1 MVEDFGDGVWW
12 VELAPLSDSTLVP
25 GAVAQALGVREVLD
39 RSPTDELVEHLKLKE
54 TLLVLDNCEH
64 LVDGCV
70 ALADALLR
78 ACPNLGILATGR
90 EPLRIAGE
98 AAWPVPSLSLPD
110 PQDLPP
116 TAEVTRYEAVRLF
129 FERAKAVDAG
139 FALTEGS
146 APAVARLCRKLDG
159 IPLGIE
165 LAAARARTLTVEQIA
180 EKLEDPLGLLTT
192 GSRAAASRHQTLRA
206 AFQWSFELL
215 DEQERE
221 LLGRFSVFAGGWDL
235 EAAEAVGAGG
245 PVGAGRVLD
254 LLSMLVDKSLV
265 VAEKSG
271 EGEGT
276 LYVRYRMLEPVR
288 QFGREKLVESLEESE
303 VSKRHAEHYLAL
315 AERAEP
321 ELLGA
326 DQAEWLGRL
335 RIELGNL
342 RAALSWSLGPG
353 DGEDERAGLGLRL
366 AAALWRFWDIQGFQE
381 GKRWLRAA
389 LEKDLGGF
397 PAVRAQALSG
407 LGWFLLFQRDYG
419 PAIAALEEAVAL
431 HKELGDESGAALAL
445 AHLGFAVV
453 HGDFGERVSAF
464 VLEGEALMR
473 GNLEGHARAFLRIAL
488 ASAAIEEGDYDS
500 AASQLEES
508 LALCRELGDRR
519 NTGYSLYILGMTEL
533 LRDDLDRGATLLEEC
548 VPIVRELEYWFGG
561 AYTLLGQG
569 KVAALHSKS
578 GRAARLWGAAEAL
591 REKMSMSLSHFDFVH
606 SGYERDLSA
615 VRAALSEASFEAAW
629 AEGRAM
635 SPERAIEYA
644 LGEPP
649 HEETT
654 HPLTR
659 RELEV
664 LRLVARGMSNQ
675 QIATDLVLSEHT
687 VHRHV
692 ANVLGK
698 LGVSSRAT
706 AVAEAA
712 RYDLL

>member
-1 MVEDFGDGVWW
+1 M
-12 VELAPLSDSTLVP
+12 
-25 GAVAQALGVREVLD
+25 
-39 RSPTDELVEHLKLKE
+39 
-54 TLLVLDNCEH
+54 
-64 LVDGCV
+64 
-70 ALADALLR
+70 
-78 ACPNLGILATGR
+78 
-90 EPLRIAGE
+90 
-98 AAWPVPSLSLPD
+98 PSLSLPD

-116 TAEVTRYEAVRLF
+116 TAEVARYEAVRLF

-159 IPLGIE
+159 IPLAIE
-165 LAAARARTLTVEQIA
+165 FAAARARTLTVEQIA

-192 GSRAAASRHQTLRA
+192 GSRAAAPRHQTLRA

-221 LLGRFSVFAGGWDL
+221 LLGRLSVFAGGWDL

-245 PVGAGRVLD
+245 PVGTGRVLD

-271 EGEGT
+271 EEEGT
-276 LYVRYRMLEPVR
+276 FYVRYRMLEPVR

-303 VSKRHAEHYLAL
+303 VSERHAEHYLAL

-389 LEKDLGGF
+389 LEKDPGEF
-397 PAVRAQALSG
+397 PAVRTQALSG

-473 GNLEGHARAFLRIAL
+473 GNLEGHSRAFLRIAL
-488 ASAAIEEGDYDS
+488 ASVAIGEGDYDS

-548 VPIVRELEYWFGG
+548 IPIVRELEYWFGG

-569 KVAALHSKS
+569 KVAAPHGKS

-591 REKMSMSLSHFDFVH
+591 REKMGMSLSHFDFVH
-606 SGYERDLSA
+606 SG
-615 VRAALSEASFEAAW
+615 
-629 AEGRAM
+629 
-635 SPERAIEYA
+635 
-644 LGEPP
+644 
-649 HEETT
+649 
-654 HPLTR
+654 
-659 RELEV
+659 
-664 LRLVARGMSNQ
+664 
-675 QIATDLVLSEHT
+675 
-687 VHRHV
+687 
-692 ANVLGK
+692 
-698 LGVSSRAT
+698 
-706 AVAEAA
+706 
-712 RYDLL
+712 